1 MDFSRNNLDK
11 AQSPY
16 LQQHLDNP
24 VWWQEWTPEVL
35 EHAQGNGKL
44 LFVSVGYSTCHWCH
58 VMAHDTFSDGDCA
71 DFLNEHFV
79 AIKVDREERP
89 DIDQYL
95 MDFLVAA
102 TGQGGWPLNVVLT
115 PDLRPF
121 FGVTYLGSQPRFG
134 RPGFREV
141 MEKVLQ
147 FSKERNETISAFN
160 PSPPALGAARHS
172 GSTPEDA
179 MDDAIEQMWSRYDAD
194 FGGFGESQKFPPH
207 ATLLFSLYLHTAH
220 PAEKLIQMIRGT
232 LDAIC
237 RGGLNDHLQGG
248 FFRYCTDREWTIP
261 HFEKMLYDQAML
273 LWVLSIASAVF
284 DEPRYAQAARGT
296 LRALRETFLS
306 GDGLFVSAHDADTD
320 HEEGGTYLWTRKEL
334 EELLSPAELEELDS
348 QYQLPAEG
356 NFEGKIHFIRRGD
369 APRAAA
375 DGTQAGD
382 GADGATDTSGGDLAE
397 IREKL
402 LTHRRSR
409 PQPSVDDKAVTSW
422 NALAGIGLV
431 HAYRYL
437 GDGNALSEA
446 RQLFDCLWERHV
458 VDGEVRHAS
467 RNGRVGSH
475 AFLQDAAAL
484 LLFASYLHEE
494 SRDLA
499 DHIETLR
506 DAVRSF
512 RHDEQ
517 WLEGMADDF
526 MPIPAPIFDSPL
538 PSAVSL
544 AELALLRRDMLRGEL
559 YDERDFGAPLIQD
572 ALNIAALAST
582 GYFYL
587 IEAPEPLAWKRLPVN
602 AVQAPGEQT
611 TYCYKGLCTPG
622 LPDVARGSGRDGR

>member
-1 MDFSRNNLDK
+1 MNFSRNNLDK

-16 LQQHLDNP
+16 LRQHLDNP

-35 EHAQGNGKL
+35 EHAQRNGKL

-89 DIDQYL
+89 DIDQYM

-121 FGVTYLGSQPRFG
+121 FGVTYLGSQSRFG

-141 MEKVLQ
+141 MEKVLR
-147 FSKERNETISAFN
+147 FSREKDEAISAFN
-160 PSPPALGAARHS
+160 PSAPTLGAAQHS
-172 GSTPEDA
+172 ASTPEDA
-179 MDDAIEQMWSRYDAD
+179 MRNAVEQMWSRYDAG

-207 ATLLFSLYLHTAH
+207 ATLLFSLYLHAAH
-220 PAEKLIQMIRGT
+220 PDEKLIQMIRGT

-248 FFRYCTDREWTIP
+248 FFRYCTDRAWTIP

-273 LWVLSIASAVF
+273 LWLLSIASTVL

-296 LRALRETFLS
+296 LRALRESFHS

-320 HEEGGTYLWTRKEL
+320 REEGGTYLWTRKEL
-334 EELLSPAELEELDS
+334 EELLSPAEIEELEK
-348 QYQLPAEG
+348 QYQLPAQG
-356 NFEGKIHFIRRGD
+356 NFEGKIHLIRREET
-369 APRAAA
+369 PQA
-375 DGTQAGD
+375 DD
-382 GADGATDTSGGDLAE
+382 DGATAATEDSNLAE

-402 LTHRRSR
+402 LAQRRSR

-422 NALAGIGLV
+422 NALAGIGLL

-437 GDGNALSEA
+437 GDEAALSEA
-446 RQLFDCLWERHV
+446 RQLFDHLWERHI

-467 RNGRVGSH
+467 RSGKVGSH
-475 AFLQDAAAL
+475 AFLQDAAAML
-484 LLFASYLHEE
+484 LLASYLHED

-499 DHIETLR
+499 EHIEVLR
-506 DAVRSF
+506 DVVRSF
-512 RHDEQ
+512 RGDDQ
-517 WLEGMADDF
+517 WLEGMAEDF
-526 MPIPAPIFDSPL
+526 MPIPAPIFDSPT

-544 AELALLRRDMLRGEL
+544 AELALLRRDMLSGEL
-559 YDERDFGAPLIQD
+559 YDERNFGAPLIQD
-572 ALNIAALAST
+572 ALNIAALASS

-587 IEAPEPLAWKRLPVN
+587 IEAPEPLAWERLPVN

-611 TYCYKGLCTPG
+611 TFCYKGLCTPG
-622 LPDVARGSGRDGR
+622 LPDVAHDSGRDRR